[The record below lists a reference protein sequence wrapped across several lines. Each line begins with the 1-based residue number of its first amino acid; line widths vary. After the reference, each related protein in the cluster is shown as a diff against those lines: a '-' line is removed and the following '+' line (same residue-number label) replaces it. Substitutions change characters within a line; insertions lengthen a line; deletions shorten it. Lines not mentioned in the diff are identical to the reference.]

1 MHTSASKIGSDLI
14 RVRDELA
21 YELVRD
27 EWELLLAIGSG
38 PTRVEDA
45 ARALAV
51 DVAAVGK
58 RVKLLEQHGLVAR
71 VDGAGYQLVPAF
83 YERREG
89 MSSCLRDLFLRRLL
103 GESAPPV
110 AGSARIGLGGAHALK
125 ALIARGD
132 ADVLPQVVAL
142 ANRPESE
149 RSERFAVFFA
159 AADCPDAG
167 TTPVQPFDGRG
178 FREQLLR
185 VLKSAATA
193 RSLEPQTDSAYL
205 WFAEMRTDP
214 EIALE
219 IGDLFER
226 FISEAEPHHQ
236 PTGHGAAVFAVLPA
250 SMHTQAMIG
259 GAMPATGLL
268 QGEV

>member
-1 MHTSASKIGSDLI
+1 MQTSASRIGSDLI

-45 ARALAV
+45 ARA
-51 DVAAVGK
+51 VAADPMAVGK

-83 YERREG
+83 YERQEG

-110 AGSARIGLGGAHALK
+110 AGCARVGLGGAQALR
-125 ALIARGD
+125 ALITRGD
-132 ADVLPQVVAL
+132 IDVLPQVVAL
-142 ANRPESE
+142 ANRPETE

-159 AADCPDAG
+159 AADCPDAA
-167 TTPVQPFDGRG
+167 TTAVQPYDGRG
-178 FREQLLR
+178 FRDQLLR
-185 VLKSAATA
+185 VLKAAATA
-193 RSLEPQTDSAYL
+193 KSLEPRTDSAYL

-214 EIALE
+214 EVALE

-226 FISEAEPHHQ
+226 FIGEAEPHHQ
-236 PTGHGAAVFAVLPA
+236 PPGHGAAVFAVLPA

-259 GAMPATGLL
+259 GALPATDPF